1 MDYEKIEY
9 IKKDIGNDDHLRIL
23 KSEINDM
30 MNEYSDKDK
39 DTSAIFIRINEYFM
53 TLSSKIFDTFV
64 CEGGNVEYSYKSFK
78 IFYLNI
84 FYSFLKDFFIN
95 DKLNYDFFKKID
107 EADYFS
113 LYMNCE
119 DSLFTY
125 IANYYHSTN
134 DLEVKDRL
142 EQLLSNIITYDCD
155 SDTKEKRYK
164 KILFITYKVNTIEK
178 IKSNIESIIS
188 CIKDMHRKYTKLKR
202 DIKKCR
208 NMYYEYNHIKNDYSD
223 EDMMRISIR
232 EEYTRESI
240 YEIILHQKEKMRSY
254 SNLLRTYEKQIL
266 IYKKESKEIEKLTQ
280 EDIEK

>member
-1 MDYEKIEY
+1 MDYEKIES
-9 IKKDIGNDDHLRIL
+9 IKQDINRDGHLQIL
-23 KSEINDM
+23 KSEIDSM
-30 MNEYSDKDK
+30 INENSNENNS
-39 DTSAIFIRINEYFM
+39 TIFIRINEYFM
-53 TLSSKIFDTFV
+53 ILSSKIFDTFV
-64 CEGGNVEYSYKSFK
+64 CEGGNIEYSYKSFK

-95 DKLNYDFFKKID
+95 DKLHYEFFKKLD
-107 EADYFS
+107 ENDYYP

-125 IANYYHSTN
+125 IANYYHSTD

-164 KILFITYKVNTIEK
+164 KILFTTYKFNTIEK
-178 IKSNIESIIS
+178 LRSNIESVSS

-202 DIKKCR
+202 DIKSCYT
-208 NMYYEYNHIKNDYSD
+208 MYYEYNHIKNDYSE
-223 EDMMRISIR
+223 EDMMRIEIQ

-240 YEIILHQKEKMRSY
+240 YELILYQKEEMKKY
-254 SNLLRTYEKQIL
+254 SNLLRTYEKQVL
-266 IYKKESKEIEKLTQ
+266 IYKKELEDIEKLTQ
-280 EDIEK
+280 EDIENKK

>member
-9 IKKDIGNDDHLRIL
+9 IKKDIDNDDHLRIL

-30 MNEYSDKDK
+30 INENSDKNN
-39 DTSAIFIRINEYFM
+39 SVIFIRINEYFM

-64 CEGGNVEYSYKSFK
+64 CEGGNIEYSYKSFK

-95 DKLNYDFFKKID
+95 DKVHYEFFKKID
-107 EADYFS
+107 EDDYYS

-134 DLEVKDRL
+134 DSDVKDHL

-164 KILFITYKVNTIEK
+164 KILFITYKINTIEK
-178 IKSNIESIIS
+178 IRSNIESLIS

-202 DIKKCR
+202 DIKTCR
-208 NMYYEYNHIKNDYSD
+208 RIYYEYNIIKDDYSE
-223 EDMMRISIR
+223 EDITRASIR

-240 YEIILHQKEKMRSY
+240 YEIIIHQKEEMKKY

-266 IYKKESKEIEKLTQ
+266 ICKKELEDIEKLTQ
-280 EDIEK
+280 EDIENKK